1 MIGINKT
8 AKRVK
13 KVNSTSKDY
22 DYAMLP
28 AGFLFWGEYEA
39 DVKEDGLEY
48 SYMHRDCFLGNSA
61 DQSKDAVSAKGF
73 VLKKLTGEN
82 TGCLKF
88 PVSDGAEFFVA
99 IPLEGGAIADYKI
112 SPEPF
117 TLDGKIAKEY
127 KLATL
132 KEKVDQLNRQAKLE
146 AKEKALITREA

>member
-1 MIGINKT
+1 MVGVIKS

-13 KVNSTSKDY
+13 KAKSISKDY

-28 AGFLFWGEYEA
+28 AGFLFWGECEV

-48 SYMHRDCFLGNSA
+48 SYIHRDCFLGNS
-61 DQSKDAVSAKGF
+61 DEQSKEAVSGKGF

-82 TGCLKF
+82 SGCLKF

-112 SPEPF
+112 LPEPF
-117 TLDGKIAKEY
+117 TLDGKIAREY

-132 KEKVDQLNRQAKLE
+132 KEKVEQLNKQARLE
-146 AKEKALITREA
+146 AKEQAIITREA